1 MYNDEDEP
9 PPNIEPPRLQRQA
22 AFVPGSLTSP
32 MDIDSLDDNG
42 QPILLDDNGQR
53 RARGVSKK
61 SRRKKSRH
69 KQSRRKQSRRKQSR
83 HKQKQTQASRGLR
96 SKIVQGGSGA
106 RLVSHH

>member
-69 KQSRRKQSRRKQSR
+69 KQSRRKQVVAFGRKLFR
-83 HKQKQTQASRGLR
+83 EGAV
-96 SKIVQGGSGA
+96 IVW
-106 RLVSHH
+106 

>member
-42 QPILLDDNGQR
+42 QPILLDDNRQR

-61 SRRKKSRH
+61 SRRKQSRRKKSRR

-83 HKQKQTQASRGLR
+83 RKQSRR
-96 SKIVQGGSGA
+96 NKSRRK
-106 RLVSHH
+106 